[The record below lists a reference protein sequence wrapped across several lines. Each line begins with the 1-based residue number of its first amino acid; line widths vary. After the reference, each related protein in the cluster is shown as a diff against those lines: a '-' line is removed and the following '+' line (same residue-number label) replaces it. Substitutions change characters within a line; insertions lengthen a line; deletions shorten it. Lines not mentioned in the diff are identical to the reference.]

1 MRRERNEGVGM
12 VQPAEQSRQIGR
24 DDVLPALKAA
34 LEPLEY
40 VHAMWEG
47 GAISFDRADE
57 MSDIDLYVDVEDS
70 RVADVF
76 PVIEASLERL
86 CGIKL
91 KYEVPLPPSH
101 PYAQAFYRLE
111 GASEFLLVDVA
122 VMKHGAEDKF
132 LEPEIHGEALFH
144 FNKGGAVTIPTVD
157 WEKFVAAL
165 KSRLEKMRTRF
176 EMFRC
181 FVPKELKRG
190 NYVEALDLYNRLVLE
205 MLLEALR
212 MKHKP
217 LHYNFRT
224 HHILHDLPRDVV
236 ARLRALYFVSDEN
249 DLTRKL
255 GLAEEWFRQT
265 VAEIDFD
272 ATAGQL
278 KCRR

>member
-1 MRRERNEGVGM
+1 MTDMEK
-12 VQPAEQSRQIGR
+12 QPGQIGR
-24 DDVLPALKAA
+24 EAILPALKTA

-47 GAISFDRADE
+47 GAISFDRIDE

-76 PVIEASLERL
+76 PVVEETLERL

-91 KYEVPLPPSH
+91 KYHVPLPPSH
-101 PYAQAFYRLE
+101 PYAQAFYRLKR
-111 GASEFLLVDVA
+111 ASEFLLVDVA

-132 LEPEIHGEALFH
+132 LEPEIHGKALFH
-144 FNKGGAVTIPTVD
+144 FNKAGAVKVPRVD
-157 WEKFVAAL
+157 GEKFVATL
-165 KSRLEKMRTRF
+165 KSRLEKIQVRF

-181 FVPKELKRG
+181 FVPKEMKRG
-190 NYVEALDLYNRLVLE
+190 NYVEALDLYTRLVLE
-205 MLLEALR
+205 LLLEALR

-236 ARLRALYFVSDEN
+236 ERLRALYFVSDET
-249 DLTRKL
+249 DLARKL

-265 VAEIDFD
+265 TSEIDFD
-272 ATAGQL
+272 STAESL
-278 KCRR
+278 RAKD